1 MSLLRLK
8 PYKYKNPNKF
18 IIKKNKFIRDFDKL
32 YRQISDPWSKKKNF
46 EYSEQFIFCIHN
58 KPMFQQNYYTLLPQS
73 TFSAERCLG
82 LPSSVNAQR

>member
-32 YRQISDPWSKKKNF
+32 YRQISDPWSQKKNF
-46 EYSEQFIFCIHN
+46 EYSEQFIFCISGVLNQIN
-58 KPMFQQNYYTLLPQS
+58 KTKKKNIS
-73 TFSAERCLG
+73 SRCWRWFW
-82 LPSSVNAQR
+82 SIKKVFK